1 MAYVLGMSTFPD
13 DLRYTET
20 HQWVRD
26 GQPLA
31 TLGITQTEADRLGPI
46 TFVELPYPGELL
58 QAGKVLCR
66 ISGEA
71 NSAVL
76 KMAFTAKVMTTNP
89 ILADQPG
96 LVSSDPYGAGWIVK
110 LEPGAREDIEGLMDA
125 AAYEASLSGDDA

>member
-31 TLGITQTEADRLGPI
+31 TLGITQTEADRLGSI

-89 ILADQPG
+89 ILVDQPG

-125 AAYEASLSGDDA
+125 AAYEALFAGDDA

>member
-31 TLGITQTEADRLGPI
+31 TLGITQTEADRLGTI

-66 ISGEA
+66 VSGEA
-71 NSAVL
+71 NSVVL